1 MKGSTN
7 AFLPGLALA
16 NVTFLA
22 SLVPDSYLQSSIEIE
37 CKHLHF
43 IVQHWTP
50 TVNAL
55 KSTSDFILILM
66 LLDRCRVMKFII
78 DLRIQKLRKNDTKD
92 DNTSWIVQIQVL
104 LAFVLSVVLHLPLF
118 FYDRTDYLGC
128 NDIRDFVNETT
139 TPSPSQ
145 IHDDDLW
152 TVYGAITIIMVKIVP
167 ILVIVGSIMVLIKRL
182 REMSKRRQTIQ
193 TDGVM
198 VNQTIEGIHENR
210 KAWTV
215 NNKTSMN
222 EQNLAHVMVYIAISY
237 VVFTTPANI
246 EFVVYN
252 LPFDWV
258 DRSENIHKPIVIITN
273 FFETLHYALK
283 FYIYFWMHQDIRK
296 SCIGF
301 FKTCFNRLNS
311 KKREEYE
318 VQASGSTLS

>member
-1 MKGSTN
+1 MKTY
-7 AFLPGLALA
+7 LPGMALA
-16 NVTFLA
+16 NVVYLT
-22 SLVPDSYLQSSIEIE
+22 SLVPVSYLQSSLEID
-37 CKHLHF
+37 CKYHQF
-43 IVQHWTP
+43 IVQFWTP

-92 DNTSWIVQIQVL
+92 DNTPWIVQIQVL

-128 NDIRDFVNETT
+128 NDILDETT
-139 TPSPSQ
+139 TPPPSQ

-152 TVYGAITIIMVKIVP
+152 TVYDAITIIMVKVVP
-167 ILVIVGSIMVLIKRL
+167 ILVIVGSTMVLIKRL
-182 REMSKRRQTIQ
+182 REMSKRRQAIQ

-215 NNKTSMN
+215 NNKTSVN
-222 EQNLAHVMVYIAISY
+222 EQNLSHVMVYIAISY

-258 DRSENIHKPIVIITN
+258 DRPEKIHKPIVIITN
-273 FFETLHYALK
+273 FLETLHYALK

>member
-1 MKGSTN
+1 MKTY
-7 AFLPGLALA
+7 LPGMALA
-16 NVTFLA
+16 NVVYLA
-22 SLVPDSYLQSSIEIE
+22 SLVPVSYLQSSLEID
-37 CKHLHF
+37 CKYHQF
-43 IVQHWTP
+43 IVQFWTP

-92 DNTSWIVQIQVL
+92 DNTPWIVQIQVL

-128 NDIRDFVNETT
+128 NDILDETT
-139 TPSPSQ
+139 TPPPSQ

-152 TVYGAITIIMVKIVP
+152 TVYDAITIIMVKIVP
-167 ILVIVGSIMVLIKRL
+167 ILVIVGSTMVLIKRL

-215 NNKTSMN
+215 NNKTSVN
-222 EQNLAHVMVYIAISY
+222 EQNLSHVMVYIAISY

-258 DRSENIHKPIVIITN
+258 DRPEKIHKPIVIITN
-273 FFETLHYALK
+273 FLETLHYALK